1 MANVTDFSYE
11 ELARPF
17 KSLTELTLSN
27 FETIAKLN
35 TDLSIKY
42 ANIYVENVLSA
53 LKVTDQEAA
62 KDYAEKQPKLL
73 KEVVENLAADSKAY
87 AELGQKYTA
96 DLQKVISS
104 EVTKASK
111 KAA

>member
-1 MANVTDFSYE
+1 MAKVTEFSYE
-11 ELARPF
+11 ELTRPL

-42 ANIYVENVLSA
+42 ANIYMDNVLAA
-53 LKVTDQEAA
+53 LDVTTQEAA

-87 AELGQKYTA
+87 AELGQKYTT
-96 DLQKVISS
+96 DVQKVISN
-104 EVTKASK
+104 EVGKASK

>member
-11 ELARPF
+11 ELTRPF
-17 KSLTELTLSN
+17 KSLAELTLSN
-27 FETIAKLN
+27 FETVAKLN

-42 ANIYVENVLSA
+42 ANIYVENVFSA